1 METYLLLILSF
12 GIAVATYFS
21 VRSFKSSTLF
31 YLFPEKYLIKNKH
44 ILRYLMNP
52 KNRVPISLF
61 IYHLS
66 NMISFLI
73 IFILYILAWCGV
85 LPYSIF
91 TTKWIYIAYA
101 TNYLIF
107 FIPIA
112 IIHGTMYLKYIEK
125 KGRKK

>member
-1 METYLLLILSF
+1 METYLLLIISF
-12 GIAVATYFS
+12 GIAVVTYFDA
-21 VRSFKSSTLF
+21 RSFKWSMLF
-31 YLFPEKYLIKNKH
+31 YLFPEKYLIKNKR

-61 IYHLS
+61 ILHLS
-66 NMISFLI
+66 NLIPFLI
-73 IFILYILAWCGV
+73 ILILYILAWCGV

-91 TTKWIYIAYA
+91 TTKWIYLAYI
-101 TNYLIF
+101 TNFFVF

-125 KGRKK
+125 KGHKK

>member
-1 METYLLLILSF
+1 MEAHILLILSF
-12 GIAVATYFS
+12 VMAVTTYSIA
-21 VRSFKSSTLF
+21 RNFKWSMLF

-61 IYHLS
+61 ILHLS
-66 NMISFLI
+66 NLIPFLI

-91 TTKWIYIAYA
+91 TTRWIYIAFI
-101 TNYLIF
+101 TNILIF
-107 FIPIA
+107 LIPIG
-112 IIHGTMYLKYIEK
+112 IIHGTMFVKYIEK
-125 KGRKK
+125 KGSKK

>member
-1 METYLLLILSF
+1 METYYLLIISF
-12 GIAVATYFS
+12 GFAVITYFIA
-21 VRSFKSSTLF
+21 RSFKSSMLF

-52 KNRVPISLF
+52 KDRVPISLF
-61 IYHLS
+61 ILHLS
-66 NMISFLI
+66 NLIPFLI
-73 IFILYILAWCGV
+73 IFILYILAWCGI
-85 LPYSIF
+85 LPYSLF
-91 TTKWIYIAYA
+91 TAKWIGIAYIV
-101 TNYLIF
+101 NLFVF